1 MKINSSLIHKAYSN
15 TVLDAKK
22 QEQKTNGLHP
32 FLSPKTDKIEVS
44 QEALQAKVIS
54 KASKALVDE
63 LNEDYGAQRL
73 AQLKDSIRSNQY
85 HVDSQSL
92 AEAMIQ
98 RAKHL
103 GGLHE

>member
-22 QEQKTNGLHP
+22 QEQKTTSLHS
-32 FLSPKTDKIEVS
+32 LSPKTDKIEVS

-54 KASKALVDE
+54 KASKAIVDE

-85 HVDSQSL
+85 QVDSQSL
-92 AEAMIQ
+92 AEAMMQ
-98 RAKHL
+98 KAKYL

>member
-1 MKINSSLIHKAYSN
+1 MKINTSLIHKAYSN

-22 QEQKTNGLHP
+22 QEQKTNSSHS
-32 FLSPKTDKIEVS
+32 LSPKTDKIEVS
-44 QEALQAKVIS
+44 QEALQAKVVS
-54 KASKALVDE
+54 KASKAIVDE

-98 RAKHL
+98 KAKYL

>member
-1 MKINSSLIHKAYSN
+1 MKINTTLIHKAYSN
-15 TVLDAKK
+15 TMVEAAKK
-22 QEQKTNGLHP
+22 QEQKPGAHSIT
-32 FLSPKTDKIEVS
+32 PKTDKIEVS
-44 QEALQAKVIS
+44 QEALQAKVVT
-54 KASKALVDE
+54 KATKVIVDE

-73 AQLKDSIRSNQY
+73 AQLRNSIQSNEY
-85 HVDSQSL
+85 RVDSKTL